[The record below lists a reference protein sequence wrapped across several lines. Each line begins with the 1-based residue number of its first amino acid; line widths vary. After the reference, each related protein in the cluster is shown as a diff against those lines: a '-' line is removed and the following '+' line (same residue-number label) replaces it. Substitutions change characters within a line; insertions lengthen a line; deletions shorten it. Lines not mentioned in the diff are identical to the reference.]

1 MSEKMNQPN
10 ALQLLRNPT
19 VIKFMFLTELT
30 PALQKFI
37 QQPVAFAGGFVSG
50 ILQLKLNEEPLSQ
63 WLEQQGYNSVV
74 NNNSATPNNSD
85 RPQSINID

>member
-1 MSEKMNQPN
+1 
-10 ALQLLRNPT
+10 
-19 VIKFMFLTELT
+19 MFLTELT

-63 WLEQQGYNSVV
+63 WLEKQGYNSR
-74 NNNSATPNNSD
+74 NTTSNSATPNNSD
-85 RPQSINID
+85 RPQSIDID